1 MTDPTSFSPPPASDG
16 HREYPCGTCGA
27 SLEFAPGV
35 GEMRCPYCGSQERV
49 AQEKKARIREHD
61 VEVLFT
67 RRPASELAERRSV
80 CQGCGA
86 HVQGDQLASNCQF
99 CTAPLVA
106 DTSADSQVAAEAV
119 LPFQVDRDAARD
131 SLGTWVRSRWFAPS
145 SLKKVNEAER
155 LRSTYLP
162 HWTFDSRTRSDY
174 SGQRGEYYH
183 VTETY
188 TVQEDGKSVEK
199 TRRVRKTR
207 WHRAEGTVSR
217 DFDDVLVPGT
227 TQVDPEKVAALQ
239 PWPLKKAEPHRPE
252 YLAGHEA
259 LRYDVEPEQGLETAK
274 EIMAETIEEDC
285 RRDIGGDRQKVSSVS
300 TTHLDVTGKL
310 VLLPVWAGAYLHNGR
325 AWQIVVNG
333 CTGEVQGE
341 RPYSAV
347 KITAA
352 VLAAITVI
360 ALVLMLFVL

>member
-1 MTDPTSFSPPPASDG
+1 MPDPQAPPPSPSDA
-16 HREYPCGTCGA
+16 HRAYPCGTCGA

-49 AQEKKARIREHD
+49 AQEKKAKIREHD
-61 VEVLFT
+61 VKALFT
-67 RRPASELAERRSV
+67 RRPASELAARHSV

-86 HVQGDQLASNCQF
+86 HVQGDQLASTCQF
-99 CTAPLVA
+99 CTAPLVT
-106 DTSADSQVAAEAV
+106 DTSDDSQVAAEAV
-119 LPFQVDRDAARD
+119 LPFQVDRVAARD
-131 SLGTWVRSRWFAPS
+131 SLGTWARSRWFAPN

-174 SGQRGEYYH
+174 KGQRGEYYY

-188 TVQEDGKSVEK
+188 TAQENGKSVQK
-199 TRRVRKTR
+199 TRQVRKTR
-207 WHRAEGTVSR
+207 WRRVEGTVSR
-217 DFDDVLVPGT
+217 DFDDVLVAGT

-239 PWPLKKAEPHRPE
+239 PWPLKKAQPHRPE

-259 LRYDVEPEQGLETAK
+259 LRYDVEPETGLEAAK
-274 EIMAETIEEDC
+274 KIMAEAIEKDC
-285 RRDIGGDRQKVSSVS
+285 RRDIGGDEQKVSSVS
-300 TTHLDVTGKL
+300 TEHRDVKGKL
-310 VLLPVWAGAYLHNGR
+310 VLLPVWAGAYLHSGKS
-325 AWQIVVNG
+325 WQIVVNG

-352 VLAAITVI
+352 VLAALIVVI
-360 ALVLMLFVL
+360 VFVLFLIYG